1 MAYRSTLFLTI
12 ISGLLLTSAAVA
24 QDLFV
29 YPQKGQDA
37 AQMDKDKYECYQW
50 ARQQTG
56 IDPVQGSPAA
66 AQTQST
72 VGRGVARGAL
82 TGLAIG
88 NIADGSGS
96 KGAAAGALIGGLRS
110 GARDNRSRSAAQQS
124 AAQSQQSYN
133 RAYSAC
139 LEGRG
144 YTVK

>member
-1 MAYRSTLFLTI
+1 MISRKTATLVLAGALIASTTL
-12 ISGLLLTSAAVA
+12 A

-37 AQMDKDKYECYQW
+37 AQMDKDKFECYQW

-56 IDPVQGSPAA
+56 VDPVQGAPAP
-66 AQTQST
+66 AQQQST
-72 VGRGVARGAL
+72 VGRGVARGAVG
-82 TGLAIG
+82 GLAIS
-88 NIADGSGS
+88 NIAGGSGRR
-96 KGAAAGALIGGLRS
+96 GAAAGAAIGGVRS
-110 GARDNRSRSAAQQS
+110 GVQDNRQRSAAQQS

-133 RAYSAC
+133 RAYGAC

>member
-1 MAYRSTLFLTI
+1 MMSFKTAPLILVGVLVSSTV
-12 ISGLLLTSAAVA
+12 GA

-37 AQMDKDKYECYQW
+37 AQMDKDKYDCYQW

-56 IDPVQGSPAA
+56 VDPVKGSPAP
-66 AQTQST
+66 AQQQST
-72 VGRGVARGAL
+72 VGRGVARGAVG
-82 TGLAIG
+82 GLAIS
-88 NIADGSGS
+88 NIAGGSGRR
-96 KGAAAGALIGGLRS
+96 GAAAGAAIGGVRS
-110 GARDNRSRSAAQQS
+110 GVQDNRQRSAAQQS

-133 RAYSAC
+133 RAYGAC